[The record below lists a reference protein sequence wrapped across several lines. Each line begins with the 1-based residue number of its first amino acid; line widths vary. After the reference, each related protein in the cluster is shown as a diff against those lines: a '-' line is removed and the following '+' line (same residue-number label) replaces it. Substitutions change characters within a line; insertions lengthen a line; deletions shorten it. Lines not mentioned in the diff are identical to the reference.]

1 LARVD
6 VETFMR
12 LRVLVIALLL
22 LGACSGADEDVR
34 TIGSESGSGSGSA
47 SGSSSASGVE
57 SEGEASASGVE
68 TEDASSA
75 SGSSSALEDGSDI
88 ACAPPSE
95 PSGAAITVTLS
106 EWEVGVPT
114 QVPSGTVTVTAG
126 NIGGEPHEVV
136 IVRADDPDSLPVA
149 DGQVQ
154 EDQLPEGAFIGEIE
168 SFAAGDTCSG
178 TFELP
183 PGDYV
188 FFCNI
193 VEEESD
199 GTLESHYEEGM
210 RATVTVG

>member
-1 LARVD
+1 
-6 VETFMR
+6 MR
-12 LRVLVIALLL
+12 LRVLAVAVLL
-22 LGACSGADEDVR
+22 LGACSGADEGVR
-34 TIGSESGSGSGSA
+34 TIGSESGSGSGSS

-68 TEDASSA
+68 SGDASSS
-75 SGSSSALEDGSDI
+75 SGSSSAVEDGSEVT
-88 ACAPPSE
+88 CAPPGE
-95 PSGAAITVTLS
+95 PSDEAIAVTLS
-106 EWEVGVPT
+106 EWEIGVPA

-126 NIGGEPHEVV
+126 NIGGERHEVV

-154 EDQLPEGAFIGEIE
+154 EDQLPEGALIGEIE
-168 SFAAGDTCSG
+168 SFAAGDTCAG

-210 RATVTVG
+210 RTTVTVG